1 MLIAVTFG
9 ILPSELDR
17 RLTSSDFVRLAAY
30 YRLNP
35 WGPWR
40 DDLRVAQ
47 LSALT
52 YNINRGKNQDAMSAV
67 DFIYDPIAAAEREQK
82 RDEAVLTMFDA
93 LAAKERDNNG

>member
-1 MLIAVTFG
+1 MLLAVTFG
-9 ILPSELDR
+9 ILPGELEQ

-30 YRLNP
+30 YRISP

-52 YNINRGKNQDAMSAV
+52 FNINRGKGQEAMSPL
-67 DFIYDPIAAAEREQK
+67 DFIYDPIAAEEREK
-82 RDEAVLTMFDA
+82 ARDQAMLDMFDA
-93 LAAKERDNNG
+93 LATKGQHDG